1 MKIIFGPVNSRRF
14 GASLGVDLSPAHKQC
29 NFDCV
34 YCELRPASPVP
45 RSINTPAV
53 AEVVKE
59 VQTAI
64 DKGLEFDF
72 ITLTAN
78 GEPTLYPHLKELVSA
93 LNLIKK
99 DKKLL
104 ILSNGTGVLDEGKC
118 KAMLELDV
126 VKFSLDSAVEKTFF
140 RVDKA
145 LKSINLAKM
154 IDKMAEFKSI
164 FKGQLV
170 MEVLVVQGLNDNEAE
185 FKALNL
191 AFSRIKPDR
200 VDISS
205 IDRPSAY
212 PVKPVSNEVLENLAS
227 CITSVPVLVAKRE
240 NNGFSKDK
248 MALNADK
255 IDKKTNFSEDK
266 FNEKIDF
273 SESELLKMLTLRPQS
288 EFDINEKF
296 SELSKKNLQNLLER
310 SKIWVDELAGVKFY
324 RT

>member
-1 MKIIFGPVNSRRF
+1 MNIIFGPVNSRRF

-34 YCELRPASPVP
+34 YCELKPAKPILHAQNAPSVD
-45 RSINTPAV
+45 
-53 AEVVKE
+53 EVVFAVKKE
-59 VQTAI
+59 FEKGI
-64 DKGLEFDF
+64 DFDF

-104 ILSNGTGVLDEGKC
+104 ILSNGTGVLDEGKF

-145 LKSINLAKM
+145 LKSINLAQM
-154 IDKMAEFKSI
+154 IDKMAEFKI
-164 FKGQLV
+164 QFKGQLV
-170 MEVLVVQGLNDNEAE
+170 MEVLVVQGLNDSEAE
-185 FKALNL
+185 FKALNA

-212 PVKPVSNEVLENLAS
+212 PVKPVSNEILENLAS

-240 NNGFSKDK
+240 NKGFAKDK
-248 MALNADK
+248 VALSADK
-255 IDKKTNFSEDK
+255 IDFKDDK

-296 SELSKKNLQNLLER
+296 SELSKKNLQNLLEG

-324 RT
+324 RTK